1 MMYFCSFVLS
11 FLLIGC
17 AGSPFLHNGNPVKP
31 KAQKI
36 KFKCLNETECFQ
48 KLKKSA
54 VKDGYTITSQDS
66 DTKSF
71 ATDFKHVST
80 LKWSDASTDVQI
92 KVSIIDS
99 IATLT
104 GSARQGESIGGA
116 SLGAIPAMA
125 YGQEGSIIRIGWNEL
140 YRFASAQSI
149 DLSFE

>member
-1 MMYFCSFVLS
+1 MYLYSFILS

-17 AGSPFLHNGNPVKP
+17 AGSPFLHKGNPVKP

-36 KFKCLNETECFQ
+36 KFNCTDETECFQ
-48 KLKKSA
+48 KLKKVA
-54 VKDGYTITSQDS
+54 VKDGYIIESQDK

-71 ATDFKHVST
+71 ATDFKHMSD

-99 IATLT
+99 VAILT
-104 GSARQGESIGGA
+104 GNARQGESIGGA

-125 YGQEGSIIRIGWNEL
+125 YGQEGSIMRNGWNEL
-140 YRFASAQSI
+140 YRFATTQSS
-149 DLSFE
+149 DLIFE